1 ALGLRLHKATDTD
14 IEKAFNDGA
23 ILRTHV
29 MRPTWHFVVPQD
41 LRSLLALTA
50 PKVHTVNAHV
60 YRKLELANDLL
71 SRCQTV
77 LTKALRGKKYLTR
90 SELAD
95 RLAENRIEAAGQK
108 PAYIIMHAELEALIC
123 SGPRRGKQFTCALLE
138 ERAPPAKKLT
148 RDEARA
154 HWTLRYFLS
163 HGPAQLK
170 DFGWWSGLR
179 DR

>member
-1 ALGLRLHKATDTD
+1 MKSQDVAPARLSNQVLGKKKGKKPGEVVAWLGAVQAQDFGAAKWALGLRLHKATDTD

-95 RLAENRIEAAGQK
+95 RLAENRI
-108 PAYIIMHAELEALIC
+108 
-123 SGPRRGKQFTCALLE
+123 
-138 ERAPPAKKLT
+138 
-148 RDEARA
+148 
-154 HWTLRYFLS
+154 
-163 HGPAQLK
+163 
-170 DFGWWSGLR
+170 
-179 DR
+179 